1 MEKLRMMKN
10 HQDLEKFVE
19 DYFRKIWFFLFVFQ
33 LELMSKEE
41 LIKLVKNQIG
51 LKKKLEIK
59 ITDLTNQIDDEQSK
73 SSKLALEVD
82 EFKINQSKLEEELN
96 VNIFN

>member
-1 MEKLRMMKN
+1 
-10 HQDLEKFVE
+10 
-19 DYFRKIWFFLFVFQ
+19 LFVFQ